1 MSLVNTTHNGQ
12 VTFRN
17 QITSNRQTMKRIL
30 FSAAL
35 TCILAMGAT
44 AQEIT
49 KECKERAA
57 KLVEQ
62 MTLDEK
68 IDYISGARDG
78 FHIRAIERLGI
89 PEIRM
94 ADGPQGVRNNTKST
108 LFACGVAAAA
118 TWNQTLAYQMGVS
131 LGQDSRARGVHIL
144 LGPGVNIYRSPLCGR
159 NFEYMGEDPYLA
171 ARTAVN
177 YIEGV
182 QSQGV
187 IATIKHFAMNNQEYD
202 RHHVS
207 SDADER
213 TINEIY
219 FPTFKAA
226 VEEAHVGSVMT
237 SYNLVNNVHA
247 SANPFLIREN
257 LKGKWAFDG
266 FVMSDWTSTYS
277 TLECI
282 KGGLDLE
289 MPAAQYFKKE
299 LIKPLVES
307 GVVTEAEID
316 EKVCNILQTLIAFD
330 FLDRPQLDKNIS
342 EDNQYS
348 RETAYKLA
356 SESAVLLKNDGILPL
371 KPGRKTKTVVLGPN
385 ADVIPCGGGSG
396 KVSPLHSISLYAG
409 MQELGKNYPVQLVT
423 PDENGSYDT
432 PENVKAI
439 ESATTVI
446 VVAGYEGRKTEK
458 ENSDRTFTLPAGQD
472 ELINFAAAH
481 NQNVVTVI
489 YTGGGFDMSKWMD
502 KVRAIVIGW
511 YPGQE
516 GGLALARMLAGEFS
530 PSGRLPMSIE
540 AKWEDN
546 PVHDSYYPKEKAE
559 NKRGFANRY
568 VTYSEGVFMGYR
580 GYERLG
586 TKPLFPFGYGLT
598 YTTFDYKDIAVTP
611 SGEGFDVTFT
621 LTNTGSKAAAEVV
634 QVYVG
639 EQNPTVARP
648 KKELKGYDKI
658 YLNKGESRLVTIFLP
673 KSAFEFYDVN
683 IHNFRAN
690 NGKFNVMVG
699 ASVEDIRLN
708 AEITR

>member
-68 IDYISGARDG
+68 IDYISGATDG
-78 FHIRAIERLGI
+78 FHIRAIDRLGI

-187 IATIKHFAMNNQEYD
+187 MATIKHFALNNQEYD

-247 SANPFLIREN
+247 SASPFLIREN

-289 MPAAQYFKKE
+289 MPRAQYFKKE
-299 LIKPLVES
+299 LIKPLIES

-371 KPGRKTKTVVLGPN
+371 KPGRKNKTVILGPN

-423 PDENGSYDT
+423 PDENDSYDT

-446 VVAGYEGRKTEK
+446 VVAGFNTKTEK

-472 ELINFAAAH
+472 ELISFAAAH
-481 NQNVVTVI
+481 NQNVVTVV
-489 YTGGGFDMSKWMD
+489 YAGGGFDMSKWMD
-502 KVRAIVIGW
+502 KVKAIVLGW

-546 PVHDSYYPKEKAE
+546 PVHDSYYPKEKSE
-559 NKRGFANRY
+559 NKRGFTNRY

-580 GYERLG
+580 GYDRLG

-683 IHNFRAN
+683 IHDFRAN

-699 ASVEDIRLN
+699 ASAEDIRLN

>member
-1 MSLVNTTHNGQ
+1 MSLVKTTHNGQ
-12 VTFRN
+12 LTFKN

-68 IDYISGARDG
+68 IDYISGATDG
-78 FHIRAIERLGI
+78 FHIRAIDRLGI

-187 IATIKHFAMNNQEYD
+187 MATIKHFALNNQEYD

-247 SANPFLIREN
+247 SASPFLIREN

-289 MPAAQYFKKE
+289 MPRAQYFKKE
-299 LIKPLVES
+299 LIKPLIES

-348 RETAYKLA
+348 RETAYKMA

-371 KPGRKTKTVVLGPN
+371 KPGRKTKTVILGPN

-396 KVSPLHSISLYAG
+396 KVSPLYSISLYAG

-446 VVAGYEGRKTEK
+446 VVAGFNTKTEK

-472 ELINFAAAH
+472 EIISFAAAH
-481 NQNVVTVI
+481 NQNVVTVV
-489 YTGGGFDMSKWMD
+489 YAGGGFDMSKWMD
-502 KVRAIVIGW
+502 KVKAIVLGW

-530 PSGRLPMSIE
+530 PSGRLPISIE

-580 GYERLG
+580 GYDRLG

-598 YTTFDYKDIAVTP
+598 YTTFDYKDIAVTH

-683 IHNFRAN
+683 IHDFRAN

>member
-68 IDYISGARDG
+68 IDYISGATDG
-78 FHIRAIERLGI
+78 FHIRSIDRLGI

-187 IATIKHFAMNNQEYD
+187 MATIKHFALNNQEYD

-247 SANPFLIREN
+247 SASPFLIREN

-289 MPAAQYFKKE
+289 MPRAQYFKKE
-299 LIKPLVES
+299 LIKPLIES

-371 KPGRKTKTVVLGPN
+371 KPGRKTKTVILGPN

-446 VVAGYEGRKTEK
+446 VVAGFNTKTEK
-458 ENSDRTFTLPAGQD
+458 ENSDRTFTLPEGQD
-472 ELINFAAAH
+472 ELISFAAAH
-481 NQNVVTVI
+481 NQNVVTVV
-489 YTGGGFDMSKWMD
+489 YAGGGFDMSKWMD
-502 KVRAIVIGW
+502 KVKAIVLGW

-546 PVHDSYYPKEKAE
+546 PVHDSYYPKENAE
-559 NKRGFANRY
+559 NKRGFTNRY

-580 GYERLG
+580 GYDRLG

-683 IHNFRAN
+683 IHDFRAN

-699 ASVEDIRLN
+699 ASAEDIRLN

>member
-1 MSLVNTTHNGQ
+1 MSLVKTTHNGQ
-12 VTFRN
+12 LTFKN

-68 IDYISGARDG
+68 IDYISGATDG
-78 FHIRAIERLGI
+78 FHIRAIDRLGI

-502 KVRAIVIGW
+502 KVKAIVIGW

-546 PVHDSYYPKEKAE
+546 PVHDNYYPKETAE
-559 NKRGFANRY
+559 NKRGFTNRY

-580 GYERLG
+580 GYDRLG

-683 IHNFRAN
+683 IHDFRAN

-699 ASVEDIRLN
+699 ASAEDIRLN

>member
-1 MSLVNTTHNGQ
+1 MSLVKTTHNGQ
-12 VTFRN
+12 STFKN

-68 IDYISGARDG
+68 IDYISGATDG
-78 FHIRAIERLGI
+78 FHIRAIDRLSI

-187 IATIKHFAMNNQEYD
+187 MATIKHFALNNQEYD

-247 SANPFLIREN
+247 SASPFLIREN

-289 MPAAQYFKKE
+289 MPRAQYFKKE
-299 LIKPLVES
+299 LIKPLIES

-348 RETAYKLA
+348 RETAYKMA
-356 SESAVLLKNDGILPL
+356 SESAVLLK
-371 KPGRKTKTVVLGPN
+371 TT
-385 ADVIPCGGGSG
+385 AFS
-396 KVSPLHSISLYAG
+396 HSSRDARPRPSYSALTQTLY
-409 MQELGKNYPVQLVT
+409 
-423 PDENGSYDT
+423 
-432 PENVKAI
+432 
-439 ESATTVI
+439 
-446 VVAGYEGRKTEK
+446 
-458 ENSDRTFTLPAGQD
+458 
-472 ELINFAAAH
+472 
-481 NQNVVTVI
+481 
-489 YTGGGFDMSKWMD
+489 
-502 KVRAIVIGW
+502 
-511 YPGQE
+511 
-516 GGLALARMLAGEFS
+516 LAE
-530 PSGRLPMSIE
+530 
-540 AKWEDN
+540 
-546 PVHDSYYPKEKAE
+546 
-559 NKRGFANRY
+559 
-568 VTYSEGVFMGYR
+568 
-580 GYERLG
+580 
-586 TKPLFPFGYGLT
+586 
-598 YTTFDYKDIAVTP
+598 
-611 SGEGFDVTFT
+611 
-621 LTNTGSKAAAEVV
+621 AAAE
-634 QVYVG
+634 
-639 EQNPTVARP
+639 
-648 KKELKGYDKI
+648 K
-658 YLNKGESRLVTIFLP
+658 
-673 KSAFEFYDVN
+673 
-683 IHNFRAN
+683 
-690 NGKFNVMVG
+690 
-699 ASVEDIRLN
+699 
-708 AEITR
+708 

>member
-1 MSLVNTTHNGQ
+1 MSLVKTTHNGQ
-12 VTFRN
+12 STFKN

-68 IDYISGARDG
+68 IDYISGATDG
-78 FHIRAIERLGI
+78 FHIRAIDRLGI

-187 IATIKHFAMNNQEYD
+187 MATIKHFALNNQEYD

-247 SANPFLIREN
+247 SASPFLIREN

-289 MPAAQYFKKE
+289 MPRAQYFKKE
-299 LIKPLVES
+299 LIKPLIES

-316 EKVCNILQTLIAFD
+316 EKVCNILQTLIAFG

-348 RETAYKLA
+348 RETAYKMA

-371 KPGRKTKTVVLGPN
+371 KPGRKTKTVILGPN

-396 KVSPLHSISLYAG
+396 KVSPLYSISLYAG

-432 PENVKAI
+432 PENVKSI

-446 VVAGYEGRKTEK
+446 VVAGFNTKTEK
-458 ENSDRTFTLPAGQD
+458 ENSDRTFTLPEGQD
-472 ELINFAAAH
+472 ELISFAAAH
-481 NQNVVTVI
+481 NQNVVTVV
-489 YTGGGFDMSKWMD
+489 YAGGGFEMSKWMD
-502 KVRAIVIGW
+502 KVKAIVIGW

-530 PSGRLPMSIE
+530 PSGRLPISIE

-559 NKRGFANRY
+559 SKRGFTNRY

-580 GYERLG
+580 GYDRLG

-683 IHNFRAN
+683 IHDFRAN

>member
-12 VTFRN
+12 STFKN

-68 IDYISGARDG
+68 IDYISGATDG
-78 FHIRAIERLGI
+78 FHIRAIDRLGI

-187 IATIKHFAMNNQEYD
+187 MATIKHFALNNQEYD

-247 SANPFLIREN
+247 SASPFLIREN

-289 MPAAQYFKKE
+289 MPRAQYFKKE
-299 LIKPLVES
+299 LIKPLIES

-348 RETAYKLA
+348 RETAYKMA

-371 KPGRKTKTVVLGPN
+371 KPGRKTKTVILGPN

-396 KVSPLHSISLYAG
+396 KVSPLYSISLYAG

-446 VVAGYEGRKTEK
+446 VVAGFNTKTEK
-458 ENSDRTFTLPAGQD
+458 ENSDRTFTLPEGQD
-472 ELINFAAAH
+472 ELISFAAAH
-481 NQNVVTVI
+481 NQNVVTVV
-489 YTGGGFDMSKWMD
+489 YAGGGFDMSKWMD
-502 KVRAIVIGW
+502 KVKAIVLGW

-530 PSGRLPMSIE
+530 PSGRLPISIE

-559 NKRGFANRY
+559 SKRGFTNRY

-580 GYERLG
+580 GYDRLG

-683 IHNFRAN
+683 IHDFRAN
-690 NGKFNVMVG
+690 NGKFDVMVG

>member
-1 MSLVNTTHNGQ
+1 MSLVKTIHNGQ
-12 VTFRN
+12 VTFKN

-68 IDYISGARDG
+68 IDYISGATDG
-78 FHIRAIERLGI
+78 FHIRAIDRLGI

-187 IATIKHFAMNNQEYD
+187 MATIKHFALNNQEYD

-247 SANPFLIREN
+247 SASPFLIREN

-289 MPAAQYFKKE
+289 MPRAQYFKKE
-299 LIKPLVES
+299 LIKPLIES

-348 RETAYKLA
+348 RETAYKMA

-371 KPGRKTKTVVLGPN
+371 KPGRKTKTVILGPN

-396 KVSPLHSISLYAG
+396 KVSPLYSISLYAG

-446 VVAGYEGRKTEK
+446 VVAGFNTKTEK
-458 ENSDRTFTLPAGQD
+458 ENSDRTFTLPEGQD
-472 ELINFAAAH
+472 ELISFAAAH
-481 NQNVVTVI
+481 NQNVVTVV
-489 YTGGGFDMSKWMD
+489 YAGGGFDMSKWMD
-502 KVRAIVIGW
+502 KVKAIVLGW

-546 PVHDSYYPKEKAE
+546 PVHDSYYPKEKSE
-559 NKRGFANRY
+559 NKRGFTNRY

-580 GYERLG
+580 GYDRLG

-683 IHNFRAN
+683 IHDFRAN

>member
-1 MSLVNTTHNGQ
+1 MSLVKTTHNGQ
-12 VTFRN
+12 LTFKN

-68 IDYISGARDG
+68 IDYISGATDG
-78 FHIRAIERLGI
+78 FHIRAIDRLGI

-187 IATIKHFAMNNQEYD
+187 MATIKHFALNNQEYD

-247 SANPFLIREN
+247 SASPFLIREN

-289 MPAAQYFKKE
+289 MPRAQYFKKE
-299 LIKPLVES
+299 LIKPLIES

-348 RETAYKLA
+348 RETAYKMA

-371 KPGRKTKTVVLGPN
+371 KPGRKTKTVILGPN

-396 KVSPLHSISLYAG
+396 KVSPLYSISLYAG

-446 VVAGYEGRKTEK
+446 VVACFNTKT
-458 ENSDRTFTLPAGQD
+458 
-472 ELINFAAAH
+472 
-481 NQNVVTVI
+481 
-489 YTGGGFDMSKWMD
+489 
-502 KVRAIVIGW
+502 
-511 YPGQE
+511 
-516 GGLALARMLAGEFS
+516 
-530 PSGRLPMSIE
+530 
-540 AKWEDN
+540 
-546 PVHDSYYPKEKAE
+546 
-559 NKRGFANRY
+559 
-568 VTYSEGVFMGYR
+568 
-580 GYERLG
+580 
-586 TKPLFPFGYGLT
+586 
-598 YTTFDYKDIAVTP
+598 
-611 SGEGFDVTFT
+611 
-621 LTNTGSKAAAEVV
+621 
-634 QVYVG
+634 
-639 EQNPTVARP
+639 
-648 KKELKGYDKI
+648 
-658 YLNKGESRLVTIFLP
+658 
-673 KSAFEFYDVN
+673 
-683 IHNFRAN
+683 
-690 NGKFNVMVG
+690 GK
-699 ASVEDIRLN
+699 
-708 AEITR
+708 

>member
-1 MSLVNTTHNGQ
+1 MSLVKTTHNGQ
-12 VTFRN
+12 STFKN

-68 IDYISGARDG
+68 IDYISGATDG
-78 FHIRAIERLGI
+78 FHIRAIDRLGI

-187 IATIKHFAMNNQEYD
+187 MATIKHFALNNQEYD

-237 SYNLVNNVHA
+237 SYNLANNVHA
-247 SANPFLIREN
+247 SASPFLIREN

-289 MPAAQYFKKE
+289 MPGAQYFKKE
-299 LIKPLVES
+299 LIKPLIES

-348 RETAYKLA
+348 RETAYKMA

-371 KPGRKTKTVVLGPN
+371 KPGRRTKTVILGPN

-396 KVSPLHSISLYAG
+396 KVSPLYSISLYAG

-446 VVAGYEGRKTEK
+446 VVAGFNTKTEK

-472 ELINFAAAH
+472 ELISFAAAH
-481 NQNVVTVI
+481 NQNVVTVV
-489 YTGGGFDMSKWMD
+489 YAGGGFDMSKWMD
-502 KVRAIVIGW
+502 KVKAIVLGW

-530 PSGRLPMSIE
+530 PSGRLPISIE

-546 PVHDSYYPKEKAE
+546 PVHDSYYPKKKAE
-559 NKRGFANRY
+559 NKRGFTNRY

-580 GYERLG
+580 GYDRLL
-586 TKPLFPFGYGLT
+586 TRFPFGYGLT

-683 IHNFRAN
+683 IHDFRAN

>member
-1 MSLVNTTHNGQ
+1 M
-12 VTFRN
+12 
-17 QITSNRQTMKRIL
+17 
-30 FSAAL
+30 
-35 TCILAMGAT
+35 
-44 AQEIT
+44 
-49 KECKERAA
+49 
-57 KLVEQ
+57 
-62 MTLDEK
+62 
-68 IDYISGARDG
+68 
-78 FHIRAIERLGI
+78 
-89 PEIRM
+89 
-94 ADGPQGVRNNTKST
+94 
-108 LFACGVAAAA
+108 
-118 TWNQTLAYQMGVS
+118 
-131 LGQDSRARGVHIL
+131 
-144 LGPGVNIYRSPLCGR
+144 
-159 NFEYMGEDPYLA
+159 
-171 ARTAVN
+171 
-177 YIEGV
+177 
-182 QSQGV
+182 
-187 IATIKHFAMNNQEYD
+187 
-202 RHHVS
+202 
-207 SDADER
+207 
-213 TINEIY
+213 
-219 FPTFKAA
+219 
-226 VEEAHVGSVMT
+226 
-237 SYNLVNNVHA
+237 
-247 SANPFLIREN
+247 
-257 LKGKWAFDG
+257 
-266 FVMSDWTSTYS
+266 
-277 TLECI
+277 
-282 KGGLDLE
+282 
-289 MPAAQYFKKE
+289 
-299 LIKPLVES
+299 
-307 GVVTEAEID
+307 
-316 EKVCNILQTLIAFD
+316 
-330 FLDRPQLDKNIS
+330 
-342 EDNQYS
+342 
-348 RETAYKLA
+348 
-356 SESAVLLKNDGILPL
+356 LLKNDGILPL

-472 ELINFAAAH
+472 ELINFATAH

-502 KVRAIVIGW
+502 KVKAIVIGW

-559 NKRGFANRY
+559 NKRGFTNRY

-580 GYERLG
+580 GYDRLG

-683 IHNFRAN
+683 IHDFRAN

>member
-1 MSLVNTTHNGQ
+1 MGLVKTIHNGQ
-12 VTFRN
+12 VAFKN

-68 IDYISGARDG
+68 IDYISGATDG
-78 FHIRAIERLGI
+78 FHIRAIDRLGI

-187 IATIKHFAMNNQEYD
+187 MATIKHFALNNQEYD

-247 SANPFLIREN
+247 SASPFLIREN

-289 MPAAQYFKKE
+289 MPGAQYFKKE
-299 LIKPLVES
+299 LIKPLIES

-348 RETAYKLA
+348 RETAYKMA

-371 KPGRKTKTVVLGPN
+371 KPGRKTKTVILGPN

-396 KVSPLHSISLYAG
+396 KVSPLYSISLYAG

-432 PENVKAI
+432 PENVKTI

-446 VVAGYEGRKTEK
+446 VVAGFNTKTEK
-458 ENSDRTFTLPAGQD
+458 ENSDRTFTLPSGQD
-472 ELINFAAAH
+472 ELISFAAAH
-481 NQNVVTVI
+481 NQNVVTVV
-489 YTGGGFDMSKWMD
+489 YAGGGFDMSKWMD
-502 KVRAIVIGW
+502 KVKAIVLGW

-559 NKRGFANRY
+559 NKREFTNRY

-580 GYERLG
+580 GYDRLG

-683 IHNFRAN
+683 IHDFRAN

>member
-1 MSLVNTTHNGQ
+1 MSLVKTTHNGQ
-12 VTFRN
+12 STFKN

-68 IDYISGARDG
+68 IDYISGATDG
-78 FHIRAIERLGI
+78 FHIRAIDRLGI

-187 IATIKHFAMNNQEYD
+187 MATIKHFALNNQEYD

-237 SYNLVNNVHA
+237 SYNLANNVHA
-247 SANPFLIREN
+247 SASPFLIREN

-289 MPAAQYFKKE
+289 MPGAQYFKKE
-299 LIKPLVES
+299 LIKPLIES

-348 RETAYKLA
+348 RETAYKMA

-371 KPGRKTKTVVLGPN
+371 KPGRRTKTVILGPN

-396 KVSPLHSISLYAG
+396 KVSPLYSISLYAG

-446 VVAGYEGRKTEK
+446 VVAGFNTKTEK

-472 ELINFAAAH
+472 ELISFAAAH
-481 NQNVVTVI
+481 NQNVVTVV
-489 YTGGGFDMSKWMD
+489 YAGGGFDMSKWMD
-502 KVRAIVIGW
+502 KVKAIVLGW

-530 PSGRLPMSIE
+530 PSGRLPISIE

-546 PVHDSYYPKEKAE
+546 PVHDSYYPKKKAE
-559 NKRGFANRY
+559 NKRGFTNRY

-580 GYERLG
+580 GYDRLG
-586 TKPLFPFGYGLT
+586 TKPLFQRLVQT
-598 YTTFDYKDIAVTP
+598 RHH
-611 SGEGFDVTFT
+611 
-621 LTNTGSKAAAEVV
+621 AALPVRIRTHLHHLRLQGHRSHTE
-634 QVYVG
+634 
-639 EQNPTVARP
+639 RRR
-648 KKELKGYDKI
+648 LRRHLHIDK
-658 YLNKGESRLVTIFLP
+658 YRFESRGRSRSGLCR
-673 KSAFEFYDVN
+673 
-683 IHNFRAN
+683 RAESDS
-690 NGKFNVMVG
+690 GTPEEG
-699 ASVEDIRLN
+699 AQGI
-708 AEITR
+708 

>member
-1 MSLVNTTHNGQ
+1 MSLVKTTHNGQ
-12 VTFRN
+12 LTFKN

-68 IDYISGARDG
+68 IDYISGATDG
-78 FHIRAIERLGI
+78 FHIRAIDRLGI

-187 IATIKHFAMNNQEYD
+187 MATIKHFALNNQEYD

-247 SANPFLIREN
+247 SASPFLIREN

-289 MPAAQYFKKE
+289 MPRAQYFKKE
-299 LIKPLVES
+299 LIKPLIES
-307 GVVTEAEID
+307 GVLTEAEID

-348 RETAYKLA
+348 RETAYKMA

-371 KPGRKTKTVVLGPN
+371 KPGRKTKTVILGPN

-396 KVSPLHSISLYAG
+396 KVSPLYSISLYAG
-409 MQELGKNYPVQLVT
+409 MQELGKKYPVQLVT

-432 PENVKAI
+432 PENVKVI

-446 VVAGYEGRKTEK
+446 VVAGFNTKTEK
-458 ENSDRTFTLPAGQD
+458 ENSDRTFTLPEGQD
-472 ELINFAAAH
+472 ELISFAASH
-481 NQNVVTVI
+481 NQNVVTVV
-489 YTGGGFDMSKWMD
+489 YAGGGFDMSKWMD
-502 KVRAIVIGW
+502 KVKAIVIGW

-559 NKRGFANRY
+559 NKRRFTNRY

-580 GYERLG
+580 GYDRLG

-683 IHNFRAN
+683 VHDFRAN

>member
-1 MSLVNTTHNGQ
+1 
-12 VTFRN
+12 
-17 QITSNRQTMKRIL
+17 MKRIL

-68 IDYISGARDG
+68 IDYISGATDG
-78 FHIRAIERLGI
+78 FHIRAIDRLGI

-187 IATIKHFAMNNQEYD
+187 MATIKHFALNNQEYD

-247 SANPFLIREN
+247 SASPFLIREN

-289 MPAAQYFKKE
+289 MPRAQYFKKE
-299 LIKPLVES
+299 LIKPLIES

-316 EKVCNILQTLIAFD
+316 EKVCNILQTLIAFN

-371 KPGRKTKTVVLGPN
+371 KPGRKTKTVILGPN

-446 VVAGYEGRKTEK
+446 VVAGFNTKTEK
-458 ENSDRTFTLPAGQD
+458 ENSDRTFTLPEGQD
-472 ELINFAAAH
+472 ELISFAAAH
-481 NQNVVTVI
+481 NQNVVTVV
-489 YTGGGFDMSKWMD
+489 YAGGGFDMSKWMD
-502 KVRAIVIGW
+502 KVKAIVIGW

-546 PVHDSYYPKEKAE
+546 PVHDSYYLKEKAE
-559 NKRGFANRY
+559 NKRGFTNRY

-580 GYERLG
+580 GYDRLG

-658 YLNKGESRLVTIFLP
+658 YLNKGESRFVTIFLP

-683 IHNFRAN
+683 IHDFRAN

-699 ASVEDIRLN
+699 ASAEDIRLN

>member
-12 VTFRN
+12 LTFKN

-68 IDYISGARDG
+68 IDYISGATDG
-78 FHIRAIERLGI
+78 FHIRAIDRLGI

-299 LIKPLVES
+299 LIKPLLES

-371 KPGRKTKTVVLGPN
+371 KPGRKTKTVILGPN

-559 NKRGFANRY
+559 NKRRFTNRY

-580 GYERLG
+580 GYDRLG

-634 QVYVG
+634 QVYIG

-683 IHNFRAN
+683 IHDFRAN

>member
-1 MSLVNTTHNGQ
+1 MSLVKTIHNGQ
-12 VTFRN
+12 STFKN

-68 IDYISGARDG
+68 IDYISGATDG
-78 FHIRAIERLGI
+78 FHIRAIDRLGI

-171 ARTAVN
+171 TRTAVN

-187 IATIKHFAMNNQEYD
+187 MATIKHFALNNQEYD

-247 SANPFLIREN
+247 SASPFLIREN

-289 MPAAQYFKKE
+289 MPRAQYFKKE
-299 LIKPLVES
+299 LIKPLIES

-316 EKVCNILQTLIAFD
+316 EKVCNILQTLIAFG

-348 RETAYKLA
+348 RETAYKMA

-371 KPGRKTKTVVLGPN
+371 KPGRKTKTVILGPN

-396 KVSPLHSISLYAG
+396 KVSPLYSISLYAG

-446 VVAGYEGRKTEK
+446 VVAGFNTKTEK
-458 ENSDRTFTLPAGQD
+458 ENSDRTFTLPEGQD
-472 ELINFAAAH
+472 ELISFAAAH
-481 NQNVVTVI
+481 NQNVVTVV
-489 YTGGGFDMSKWMD
+489 YAGGGFDMSKWMD
-502 KVRAIVIGW
+502 KVKAIVLGW

-516 GGLALARMLAGEFS
+516 GGLALARMLAGEFA

-546 PVHDSYYPKEKAE
+546 PVHDSYYPKEKSE
-559 NKRGFANRY
+559 NKRGFTNRY

-580 GYERLG
+580 GYDRLG

-683 IHNFRAN
+683 IHDFRAN

-699 ASVEDIRLN
+699 ASAEDIRLN

>member
-1 MSLVNTTHNGQ
+1 MSLVKTTHNGQ
-12 VTFRN
+12 STFKN

-68 IDYISGARDG
+68 IDYISGATDG
-78 FHIRAIERLGI
+78 FHIRAIDRLGI

-187 IATIKHFAMNNQEYD
+187 MATIKHFALNNQEYD

-247 SANPFLIREN
+247 SASPFLIREN

-289 MPAAQYFKKE
+289 MPRAQYFKKE
-299 LIKPLVES
+299 LIKPLIES

-348 RETAYKLA
+348 RETAYKMA

-371 KPGRKTKTVVLGPN
+371 KPGRKTKTVILGPN

-396 KVSPLHSISLYAG
+396 KVSPLYSISLYAG

-446 VVAGYEGRKTEK
+446 VVAGFNTKTEK
-458 ENSDRTFTLPAGQD
+458 ENSDRTFTLPEGQD
-472 ELINFAAAH
+472 ELISFAAAH
-481 NQNVVTVI
+481 NQNVVTVV
-489 YTGGGFDMSKWMD
+489 YAGGGFDMSKWMD
-502 KVRAIVIGW
+502 KVKAIVLGW

-546 PVHDSYYPKEKAE
+546 PVHDSYYPKEKTE
-559 NKRGFANRY
+559 NKRGFTNRY

-580 GYERLG
+580 GYDRLG

-683 IHNFRAN
+683 IHDFRAN

>member
-1 MSLVNTTHNGQ
+1 
-12 VTFRN
+12 
-17 QITSNRQTMKRIL
+17 MKRIL

-78 FHIRAIERLGI
+78 FHIRAIDRLGI

-187 IATIKHFAMNNQEYD
+187 MATIKHFALNNQEYD

-247 SANPFLIREN
+247 SASPFLIREN

-289 MPAAQYFKKE
+289 MPGAQYFKKE
-299 LIKPLVES
+299 LIKPLIES

-348 RETAYKLA
+348 RETAYKMA

-371 KPGRKTKTVVLGPN
+371 KPGRKTKTVILGPN

-396 KVSPLHSISLYAG
+396 KVSPLYSISLYAG

-432 PENVKAI
+432 PENVKSI

-446 VVAGYEGRKTEK
+446 VVAGFNTKTEK
-458 ENSDRTFTLPAGQD
+458 ENSDRTFTLPEGQD
-472 ELINFAAAH
+472 ELISFAAAH
-481 NQNVVTVI
+481 NQNVVTVV
-489 YTGGGFDMSKWMD
+489 YAGGGFDMSKWMD
-502 KVRAIVIGW
+502 KVKAIVIGW

-546 PVHDSYYPKEKAE
+546 PVHDSYYPKETAE
-559 NKRGFANRY
+559 NKRGFTNRY

-580 GYERLG
+580 GYDRLG

-683 IHNFRAN
+683 IHDFRAN

>member
-1 MSLVNTTHNGQ
+1 MSLVKTTHNGQ
-12 VTFRN
+12 LTFKN

-68 IDYISGARDG
+68 IDYISGATDG
-78 FHIRAIERLGI
+78 FHIRAIDRLGI

-187 IATIKHFAMNNQEYD
+187 MATIKHFALNNQEYD

-247 SANPFLIREN
+247 SASPFLIREN

-289 MPAAQYFKKE
+289 MPRAQYFKTE
-299 LIKPLVES
+299 LIKPLIES

-348 RETAYKLA
+348 RETAYKMA

-371 KPGRKTKTVVLGPN
+371 KPGRKTKTVILGPN

-396 KVSPLHSISLYAG
+396 KVSPLYSISLYAG

-446 VVAGYEGRKTEK
+446 VVAGFNTKTEK
-458 ENSDRTFTLPAGQD
+458 ENSDRTFTLPEGQD
-472 ELINFAAAH
+472 ELISFAAAH
-481 NQNVVTVI
+481 NQNVVTVV
-489 YTGGGFDMSKWMD
+489 YAGGGFDMSKWMD
-502 KVRAIVIGW
+502 KVKAIVLGW

-546 PVHDSYYPKEKAE
+546 PVHDSYYPKKKAE
-559 NKRGFANRY
+559 NKRGFTNRY

-580 GYERLG
+580 GYDRLG

-683 IHNFRAN
+683 IHDFRAN

-699 ASVEDIRLN
+699 ASAEDIRLN

>member
-12 VTFRN
+12 STFKN

-68 IDYISGARDG
+68 IDYISGATDG
-78 FHIRAIERLGI
+78 FHIRAIDRLGI

-187 IATIKHFAMNNQEYD
+187 MATIKHFALNNQEYD

-247 SANPFLIREN
+247 SASPFLIREN

-289 MPAAQYFKKE
+289 MPGAQYFKKE
-299 LIKPLVES
+299 LIKPLIES

-348 RETAYKLA
+348 RETAYKMA

-371 KPGRKTKTVVLGPN
+371 KPGRKTKTVILGPN

-396 KVSPLHSISLYAG
+396 KVSPLYSISLYAG

-446 VVAGYEGRKTEK
+446 VVVGFNTKTEK
-458 ENSDRTFTLPAGQD
+458 ENSDRTFTLPSGQD
-472 ELINFAAAH
+472 ELISFAAAH
-481 NQNVVTVI
+481 NQNVVTVV
-489 YTGGGFDMSKWMD
+489 YAGGGFDMSKWMD
-502 KVRAIVIGW
+502 KVKAIVIGW
-511 YPGQE
+511 DPGQE

-559 NKRGFANRY
+559 NKRRFTNRY

-580 GYERLG
+580 GYDRLG

-683 IHNFRAN
+683 IHDFRAN

-699 ASVEDIRLN
+699 ASAEDIRLN

>member
-1 MSLVNTTHNGQ
+1 MSLVKTTHNGQ
-12 VTFRN
+12 STFKN

-68 IDYISGARDG
+68 IDYISGATDG
-78 FHIRAIERLGI
+78 FHIRAIDRLGI

-187 IATIKHFAMNNQEYD
+187 MATIKHFALNNQEYD

-247 SANPFLIREN
+247 SASPFLIREN

-289 MPAAQYFKKE
+289 MPGAQYFKKE
-299 LIKPLVES
+299 LIKPLIES

-348 RETAYKLA
+348 RETAYKMA

-371 KPGRKTKTVVLGPN
+371 KPGRKTKTVILGPN

-396 KVSPLHSISLYAG
+396 KVSPLYSISLYAG

-432 PENVKAI
+432 PENVKSI

-446 VVAGYEGRKTEK
+446 VVAGFNTKTEK
-458 ENSDRTFTLPAGQD
+458 ENSDRTFTLPEGQD
-472 ELINFAAAH
+472 ELISFAAAH
-481 NQNVVTVI
+481 NQNVVTVV
-489 YTGGGFDMSKWMD
+489 YAGGGFDMSKWMD
-502 KVRAIVIGW
+502 KVKAIVIGW

-540 AKWEDN
+540 AKLEDN
-546 PVHDSYYPKEKAE
+546 PVHDSYYPKENAE
-559 NKRGFANRY
+559 NKRGFTNRY

-580 GYERLG
+580 GYDRLG

-683 IHNFRAN
+683 IHDFRAN

-699 ASVEDIRLN
+699 ASAEDIRLN

>member
-1 MSLVNTTHNGQ
+1 MGIVKTTHNGQ
-12 VTFRN
+12 LTFKN

-68 IDYISGARDG
+68 IDYISGATDG
-78 FHIRAIERLGI
+78 FHIRAIDRLGI

-187 IATIKHFAMNNQEYD
+187 MATIKHFALNNQEYD

-247 SANPFLIREN
+247 SASPFLIREN

-289 MPAAQYFKKE
+289 MPRAQYFKKE
-299 LIKPLVES
+299 LIKPLIES

-371 KPGRKTKTVVLGPN
+371 KPGRRTKTVILGPN

-396 KVSPLHSISLYAG
+396 KVSPLYSISLYAG

-432 PENVKAI
+432 PENVKVI

-446 VVAGYEGRKTEK
+446 VVAGFNTKTEK
-458 ENSDRTFTLPAGQD
+458 ENSDRTFTLPEGQD
-472 ELINFAAAH
+472 ELISFAAAH
-481 NQNVVTVI
+481 NQNVVTVV
-489 YTGGGFDMSKWMD
+489 YAGGGFDMSKWMD
-502 KVRAIVIGW
+502 KVKAIVIGW

-546 PVHDSYYPKEKAE
+546 PVHDSYSPKEKAE
-559 NKRGFANRY
+559 NKRGFTNRY

-580 GYERLG
+580 GYDRLG

-683 IHNFRAN
+683 IHDFRAN

-699 ASVEDIRLN
+699 ASAEDIRLN

>member
-1 MSLVNTTHNGQ
+1 
-12 VTFRN
+12 
-17 QITSNRQTMKRIL
+17 MKRIL

-68 IDYISGARDG
+68 IDYISGTRDG
-78 FHIRAIERLGI
+78 FHIRAIDRLGI

-371 KPGRKTKTVVLGPN
+371 KPGRKTKTVILGPN

-502 KVRAIVIGW
+502 NVKAIVIGW

-559 NKRGFANRY
+559 NKRRFTNRY

-580 GYERLG
+580 GYDRLG

-683 IHNFRAN
+683 IHDFRAN

>member
-68 IDYISGARDG
+68 IDYISGATDG
-78 FHIRAIERLGI
+78 FHIRAIDRLGI

-187 IATIKHFAMNNQEYD
+187 MATIKHFALNNQEYD

-247 SANPFLIREN
+247 SASPFLIREN

-289 MPAAQYFKKE
+289 MPRAQYFKKE
-299 LIKPLVES
+299 LIKPLIES

-348 RETAYKLA
+348 RETAYKMA

-371 KPGRKTKTVVLGPN
+371 KPGRKTKTVILGPN

-446 VVAGYEGRKTEK
+446 VVAGFNTKTEK
-458 ENSDRTFTLPAGQD
+458 ENSDRTFTLPEGQD
-472 ELINFAAAH
+472 ELISFAAAH
-481 NQNVVTVI
+481 NQNVVTVV
-489 YTGGGFDMSKWMD
+489 YAGGGFDMSKWMD
-502 KVRAIVIGW
+502 KVKAIVLGW

-559 NKRGFANRY
+559 KKRGFTNRY

-580 GYERLG
+580 GYDRLG

-683 IHNFRAN
+683 IHDFRAN

-699 ASVEDIRLN
+699 ASAEDIRLN